1 MNNIKTELYS
11 YNKDAKVGT
20 TLICP
25 ICCENFTKR
34 QYSQAFCCSECR
46 NEYWN
51 KNGDRH
57 SKGYYTKYN
66 KEHPERLN
74 RGYTKGYVNG
84 NVNDGPERKQKGG
97 YVYDNLGRAYSL
109 DPWNP
114 TMTQMLNERLSMWH
128 DDDWEESCWD
138 D

>member
-1 MNNIKTELYS
+1 MNNKLYT
-11 YNKDAKVGT
+11 YNKNAKVGT

-25 ICCENFTKR
+25 ICGETFSKR
-34 QYSQAFCCSECR
+34 QYAQAFCSSKCKDK
-46 NEYWN
+46 YWN
-51 KNGDRH
+51 KNSDRH

-74 RGYTKGYVNG
+74 RGFTKGYVNG
-84 NVNDGPERKQKGG
+84 NVSDGPKRKRKGG
-97 YVYDNLGRAYSL
+97 YVFDSLGRAYSL

>member
-1 MNNIKTELYS
+1 MKQFETIYKFNKT
-11 YNKDAKVGT
+11 AKVGT
-20 TLICP
+20 TIVCP
-25 ICCENFTKR
+25 ICGETFSKR
-34 QYSQAFCCSECR
+34 QYAQAFCCSECKDK
-46 NEYWN
+46 YWN

-57 SKGYYTKYN
+57 SKGYYTNYN

-84 NVNDGPERKQKGG
+84 NVSDGPECKRKGG

>member
-1 MNNIKTELYS
+1 MKQFETIYKFNKT
-11 YNKDAKVGT
+11 AKVGT
-20 TLICP
+20 TIVCP
-25 ICCENFTKR
+25 ICGETFSKR
-34 QYSQAFCCSECR
+34 QYAQAFCCSECKDK
-46 NEYWN
+46 YWN
-51 KNGDRH
+51 TNSDRH

-74 RGYTKGYVNG
+74 RGFTKGYVNG
-84 NVNDGPERKQKGG
+84 NASDGPECKRKGG
-97 YVYDNLGRAYSL
+97 YIYDNLGRAYSL

>member
-1 MNNIKTELYS
+1 MKQFETIYKFNKTT
-11 YNKDAKVGT
+11 KVGT
-20 TLICP
+20 TIVCP
-25 ICCENFTKR
+25 ICGETFSKR
-34 QYSQAFCCSECR
+34 QYVQAFCCSECKDK
-46 NEYWN
+46 YWN
-51 KNGDRH
+51 KNGNRH
-57 SKGYYTKYN
+57 SKGYYTNYN

-84 NVNDGPERKQKGG
+84 NVNDGPERKRKGG

-128 DDDWEESCWD
+128 DDDWQESCWD

>member
-1 MNNIKTELYS
+1 MKQFETIYKFNKT
-11 YNKDAKVGT
+11 AKVGT
-20 TLICP
+20 TIVCP
-25 ICCENFTKR
+25 ICGETFSKR
-34 QYSQAFCCSECR
+34 QYAQAFCCSECKDK
-46 NEYWN
+46 YWN

-57 SKGYYTKYN
+57 SKGYYTNYN

-84 NVNDGPERKQKGG
+84 NVNDGPECKQKGG

>member
-1 MNNIKTELYS
+1 MKQFETIYKFNKT
-11 YNKDAKVGT
+11 AKVGT
-20 TLICP
+20 TIVCP
-25 ICCENFTKR
+25 ICGETFSKR
-34 QYSQAFCCSECR
+34 QYAQAFCCSECKDK
-46 NEYWN
+46 YWN
-51 KNGDRH
+51 KKGDRH
-57 SKGYYTKYN
+57 SKGYYTNYN

-84 NVNDGPERKQKGG
+84 NVNVGPNRKRKGG

-128 DDDWEESCWD
+128 DDDWQESCWD